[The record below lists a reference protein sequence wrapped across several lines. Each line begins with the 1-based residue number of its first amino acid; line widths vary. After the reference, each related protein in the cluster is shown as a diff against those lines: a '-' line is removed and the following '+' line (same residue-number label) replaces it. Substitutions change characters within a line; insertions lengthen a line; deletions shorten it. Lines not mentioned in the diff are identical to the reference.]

1 MAEENQAVE
10 KKEKTGL
17 FGYFR
22 ETKAELKK
30 VTWPTRKELFRNTGV
45 VLAVVIF
52 STLAIWGI
60 DTVLSGALA
69 LLLK

>member
-1 MAEENQAVE
+1 MAEENLAVE
-10 KKEKTGL
+10 KKKRTGL
-17 FGYFR
+17 FGYFK
-22 ETKAELKK
+22 ETKDELKQ

-45 VLAVVIF
+45 VLTVVIF

>member
-10 KKEKTGL
+10 KKKRTGL
-17 FGYFR
+17 FGYFK
-22 ETKAELKK
+22 ETKDELKQ

-45 VLAVVIF
+45 VLTVVIF

>member
-17 FGYFR
+17 FVYFR
-22 ETKAELKK
+22 ETKAELKR

>member
-1 MAEENQAVE
+1 MAEENKSVE
-10 KKEKTGL
+10 KKERTGL
-17 FGYFR
+17 FCYFK
-22 ETKAELKK
+22 ETNTELKR

-45 VLAVVIF
+45 VLTVVIF

-60 DTVLSGALA
+60 DTLLSGALT

>member
-22 ETKAELKK
+22 ETKSELKR

>member
-22 ETKAELKK
+22 ETKVELKR

>member
-10 KKEKTGL
+10 KKEKTGP
-17 FGYFR
+17 FGYFK
-22 ETKAELKK
+22 ETKVELKR

>member
-1 MAEENQAVE
+1 
-10 KKEKTGL
+10 
-17 FGYFR
+17 
-22 ETKAELKK
+22 
-30 VTWPTRKELFRNTGV
+30 PTRKELFRNTGE

>member
-10 KKEKTGL
+10 KKKRTGL

-22 ETKAELKK
+22 ETKDELKQ

-45 VLAVVIF
+45 VLTVVIF

>member
-10 KKEKTGL
+10 KKEKAGL

-22 ETKAELKK
+22 ETKAELKR

>member
-1 MAEENQAVE
+1 MAEKNKSVE
-10 KKEKTGL
+10 KKERTGL
-17 FGYFR
+17 FGYFK
-22 ETKAELKK
+22 ETNTELKR

-45 VLAVVIF
+45 VLTVVIF

-60 DTVLSGALA
+60 DTLLSGALT